1 MNISNYIEIADK
13 KIHNKPIKTFIL
25 AVYAGIFISL
35 AAILSTIVSFQIDNY
50 SIAKILSGL
59 VFPIGLV
66 LVILFKTELFTGN
79 SLLII
84 SLIEKKASL
93 KQVLKNWLIVYLG
106 NLSGAL
112 LVSLLII
119 NTPIKN
125 LLSDS
130 LVNIATTK
138 LSYSFISALIL
149 GGVCNFLVCIAVYL
163 STIAKN
169 TVEKI
174 IVIFIPIF
182 TFIVMSL
189 EHSIANMFY
198 LSIGYL
204 LDNTIT
210 ITSIILN
217 NLLPVTIGN
226 IIGGTLLGISLCYLK
241 EK

>member
-1 MNISNYIEIADK
+1 MNISNYLETADK

-59 VFPIGLV
+59 VFPIGLI

-112 LVSLLII
+112 LISLLII
-119 NTPIKN
+119 TPIT
-125 LLSDS
+125 
-130 LVNIATTK
+130 A
-138 LSYSFISALIL
+138 YH
-149 GGVCNFLVCIAVYL
+149 FLVEWNNIL
-163 STIAKN
+163 STIFI
-169 TVEKI
+169 TSPTI
-174 IVIFIPIF
+174 IYDLFSFLVIFVDI
-182 TFIVMSL
+182 
-189 EHSIANMFY
+189 
-198 LSIGYL
+198 
-204 LDNTIT
+204 
-210 ITSIILN
+210 
-217 NLLPVTIGN
+217 
-226 IIGGTLLGISLCYLK
+226 
-241 EK
+241 